1 MTITQTRANRKL
13 TGGRYRDY
21 RKKRKY
27 ERGSSPVYT
36 KVGERR
42 VSTIRSR
49 GNYQKFKILSDNTAN
64 VYDPKTKKY
73 LKLKINTI
81 LETPANRHFVRRNI
95 MTKGTIIETEKGRAK
110 ITNRP
115 GQENIINAVL
125 LEK

>member
-1 MTITQTRANRKL
+1 MLTQTRPKRKL
-13 TGGRYRDY
+13 TGGRYKDY

-27 ERGSSPVYT
+27 EKGNPPIHTKLGDRRSS
-36 KVGERR
+36 K
-42 VSTIRSR
+42 IRIKG
-49 GNYQKFKILSDNTAN
+49 GNIKFRIFSDSTAN

-73 LKLKINTI
+73 LKLKIGTI
-81 LETPANRHFVRRNI
+81 VENPANRHFVRRNI

-115 GQENIINAVL
+115 GQENIINAIL